1 VKGSTIESVD
11 IFKAEVRL
19 SLPLIKDTVNM
30 SSTLHIIILD
40 ANEPNSLWEKNKFSP
55 LFKELIGSLSQQGG
69 ASVTPVI
76 SSYDV
81 VQEEYPRSL
90 SGVDVVVITGSCR
103 QNDNIILLILLL
115 IFAPAASV
123 NDGHKNWI
131 YKLQLFIKTVWYFQ
145 PNIKLFGSCFS
156 HQILCKTILELDV
169 KRIKWEIGVQP
180 IVLSS
185 DFVDEFSTAT
195 SSKPPNPMRIQL
207 VHQDHVIPPPNG
219 ILPPNCIIL
228 GRSAQCQI
236 QGVYWPRRL
245 LTFQGHPEFDR
256 HICRETTEA
265 FLVEDSKMDS
275 GLRKKSLQAIDQ
287 DDDSWW
293 TRQAIWS
300 FFLQPPIILC

>member
-1 VKGSTIESVD
+1 
-11 IFKAEVRL
+11 
-19 SLPLIKDTVNM
+19 M
-30 SSTLHIIILD
+30 SSTLQVIILD
-40 ANEPNSLWEKNKFSP
+40 ANEPNYPWEKNKFSP
-55 LFKELIGSLSQQGG
+55 LFKEFIGSLSQQGVPP
-69 ASVTPVI
+69 VTPVI

-90 SGVDVVVITGSCR
+90 SGVNVVVITGSS
-103 QNDNIILLILLL
+103 
-115 IFAPAASV
+115 ASV
-123 NDGHKNWI
+123 NDGHKHWI
-131 YKLQLFIKTVWYFQ
+131 YKLQLFIKTVWYFEPQ
-145 PNIKLFGSCFS
+145 IKLFGSCFG

-169 KRIKWEIGVQP
+169 KRIGWEIGVQP
-180 IVLSS
+180 IILSS

-195 SSKPPNPMRIQL
+195 SSKPPNPIRIQL
-207 VHQDHVIPPPNG
+207 VHQDHVIPPPNR

-265 FLVEDSKMDS
+265 FLVEDLKMDS

-300 FFLQPPIILC
+300 FFLQPPIIRC

>member
-1 VKGSTIESVD
+1 M
-11 IFKAEVRL
+11 A
-19 SLPLIKDTVNM
+19 
-30 SSTLHIIILD
+30 
-40 ANEPNSLWEKNKFSP
+40 KF
-55 LFKELIGSLSQQGG
+55 
-69 ASVTPVI
+69 
-76 SSYDV
+76 
-81 VQEEYPRSL
+81 
-90 SGVDVVVITGSCR
+90 
-103 QNDNIILLILLL
+103 
-115 IFAPAASV
+115 
-123 NDGHKNWI
+123 
-131 YKLQLFIKTVWYFQ
+131 
-145 PNIKLFGSCFS
+145 
-156 HQILCKTILELDV
+156 
-169 KRIKWEIGVQP
+169 

-265 FLVEDSKMDS
+265 FLVEDLKMDS

-287 DDDSWW
+287 DDDDKPFGVFSYNHLLFSVKLHHAQLRRL
-293 TRQAIWS
+293 TYVCFRFNVIKIEHNVT
-300 FFLQPPIILC
+300 FIYF